1 MNILKA
7 RELADSNF
15 INAFIKLILITLY
28 DNIHN
33 DETIADTTLI
43 IINKVTVFLLYIF
56 ENILIISLDISIKT
70 NIKGNKKVSFIMS
83 ILKNAKYSLFIFIEN
98 IFGDK
103 NKSDKNIIAADILI
117 IELYRLLFLF
127 IGFGRLSKSIVILEI
142 SIFLFEINT
151 NINVT
156 NENANNNAVKIS
168 LDVLSKLKASLFITI
183 LIIDEAT
190 IPSNVEDNT
199 IFNTSL

>member
-1 MNILKA
+1 MI
-7 RELADSNF
+7 E
-15 INAFIKLILITLY
+15 
-28 DNIHN
+28 
-33 DETIADTTLI
+33 
-43 IINKVTVFLLYIF
+43 NK
-56 ENILIISLDISIKT
+56 E
-70 NIKGNKKVSFIMS
+70 NKKLFFIMS
-83 ILKNAKYSLFIFIEN
+83 ILKNAKYSLLIFIEN

-103 NKSDKNIIAADILI
+103 NKSNKNIIAADILI
-117 IELYRLLFLF
+117 IELYKFIFLLV
-127 IGFGRLSKSIVILEI
+127 GFGRLSKSIVILEI

-168 LDVLSKLKASLFITI
+168 LAILIILKASLFISI
-183 LIIDEAT
+183 LIIDEII